1 MFAFINKAYI
11 GFLLVFALVNN
22 YCLREKK
29 IMPGIEKLKNVITAM
44 ISPLKEDFSLDEMK
58 YREFIRFQID
68 NGCHIL
74 TMGTTGESA
83 TMSHE
88 EHHVAMDITI
98 DEAKKSKQD
107 PFVLAGAGSNS
118 TKEAVSLSQYAEKAG
133 ADGILIV
140 VPYYNKP
147 VQHSLIDHF
156 STIADSVSLPIILYN
171 VPSRTGRNLEPETI
185 SKLAHSKDNIVGVKC
200 ASGNIDQITKIIKT
214 TPDDFIVLSGDD
226 SMTYHIMALGGMGVV
241 SVASNIIPAQLVEFT
256 NRMLNNEWEKA
267 RKMQLKLYN
276 LFKVLFIESNPGP
289 VKFAAE
295 IMGLMNVRMR
305 LPLTPPLKENQKKIK
320 DVLSNLQL
328 I

>member
-1 MFAFINKAYI
+1 
-11 GFLLVFALVNN
+11 
-22 YCLREKK
+22 
-29 IMPGIEKLKNVITAM
+29 MPGIEKLKNVITAM
-44 ISPLKEDFSLDEMK
+44 ISPFKEDLSLDEMK

-98 DEAKKSKQD
+98 DEAKKSGKD

-118 TKEAVSLSQYAEKAG
+118 TKEAISLSQYAEKAG

-156 STIADSVSLPIILYN
+156 SAIADSVSLPIILYN

-185 SKLAHSKDNIVGVKC
+185 SKLSYSKDNIVGVKC

-226 SMTYHIMALGGMGVV
+226 SMTYHIMALGGKGVV
-241 SVASNIIPAQLVEFT
+241 SVASNIIPSKLVEFT
-256 NRMLNNEWEKA
+256 QTMLNNDWETA
-267 RKMQLKLYN
+267 RRMHLDLYD

-289 VKFAAE
+289 VKFSADL
-295 IMGLMNVRMR
+295 MGLMNVRMR
-305 LPLTPPLKENQKKIK
+305 MPLTPPLKENQEKIRS
-320 DVLSNLQL
+320 VLERLNL